1 MGTAPPP
8 LPPRP
13 RTRTHLP
20 EHVRQGIPSIPTW
33 GLQTAW
39 EVTRRVRSSV
49 TIDLSTCNPDLDIV
63 IPRCYTLQTGLR
75 TPDQGDPLP
84 NTMDLTYS
92 YTPSGGCVGRVTNP
106 TLAALK
112 AMYTTSQHDSPE
124 VHAQLGSC
132 FEKDVARLLMRYDP
146 DQKGKGASDPNN
158 PLSHPHCPSW
168 ALPNKLW
175 HALRADLGI
184 TRELF
189 ASPLD
194 RSPSSMAYWAA
205 HPEDQLFGANHDA
218 FSHPWAGPCQ
228 AYIGDSPE
236 ANNKAIRHALGSVE
250 AYPDED
256 TCIILFIPS
265 RDLEAPHMRHLT
277 NPHIRTI
284 LHLPAGTCP
293 HHFKPP
299 RHWQELTPS
308 DLDYNVSNPTLC
320 MIAIATEKG
329 AQQHLTCSHLSSF
342 STSIGVDLADT
353 HATPATPRASVVV
366 HPMVIPKAI
375 KRFKDENAP
384 IPTPQESS
392 PAQTCPFH
400 PLPCTHPLVKPSG
413 RGVVTVYTD
422 GSCIKY
428 PDGRQSIGA
437 AIFFPTEGDGPGT
450 TITVNPRG
458 KGPTLTIN
466 RAELSGIHQAIVHSE
481 SASSHALHIYTDSS
495 CSLHLLTRIINS
507 PWTLRDSKHFLL
519 LNEILE
525 ALKSRAERGTHTHF
539 HKVRSHIGVAG
550 NEMADKGAGRAAK
563 DPLSAM
569 VTEESDNAPYDT
581 RAWVA
586 HVDPTAAPAPTPPP
600 PGRPAEPFYVSNLT
614 EDIKR
619 KITPQH
625 SGGQYT
631 TTGLYAT
638 LWHSCVGCLHP
649 PSLSHIWTDNQTTWY
664 QAVLAFKARWGQLY
678 NNKLAYRYGKA
689 PNPLCPSCKTEPD
702 SVGHMLGG
710 CQEPTCKAMAIQRH
724 NEAVRIIQKS
734 VTKSGP
740 FGGCYCIMDACPA
753 GSLPPGVDNTRL
765 PPRLVPA
772 DHPQAQELMNMRPD
786 LVFLSGL
793 WHSVHSVEKFY
804 KHRCASMGTMHGA
817 PPPPQQ
823 PG

>member
-1 MGTAPPP
+1 
-8 LPPRP
+8 
-13 RTRTHLP
+13 
-20 EHVRQGIPSIPTW
+20 
-33 GLQTAW
+33 
-39 EVTRRVRSSV
+39 
-49 TIDLSTCNPDLDIV
+49 
-63 IPRCYTLQTGLR
+63 
-75 TPDQGDPLP
+75 
-84 NTMDLTYS
+84 
-92 YTPSGGCVGRVTNP
+92 
-106 TLAALK
+106 
-112 AMYTTSQHDSPE
+112 
-124 VHAQLGSC
+124 
-132 FEKDVARLLMRYDP
+132 
-146 DQKGKGASDPNN
+146 
-158 PLSHPHCPSW
+158 
-168 ALPNKLW
+168 
-175 HALRADLGI
+175 
-184 TRELF
+184 
-189 ASPLD
+189 
-194 RSPSSMAYWAA
+194 
-205 HPEDQLFGANHDA
+205 
-218 FSHPWAGPCQ
+218 
-228 AYIGDSPE
+228 
-236 ANNKAIRHALGSVE
+236 
-250 AYPDED
+250 
-256 TCIILFIPS
+256 
-265 RDLEAPHMRHLT
+265 
-277 NPHIRTI
+277 
-284 LHLPAGTCP
+284 
-293 HHFKPP
+293 
-299 RHWQELTPS
+299 
-308 DLDYNVSNPTLC
+308 

-586 HVDPTAAPAPTPPP
+586 HVDPTAAPVPTPPP

-765 PPRLVPA
+765 PPWLVPA

-793 WHSVHSVEKFY
+793 PSNLVHRKSDAENRATIRLRPKRMKIHILEVGYCADTLHSEKNEEKATQHAKVVNILTEPYKPIGGLDGAPLRSAPFARESVIYHPPITLGRTGSLPASLPTTMKKHMHLGPAAVKGCTTQLTRHSVHYVEKFY